1 MIHLAWGRARSLLL
15 AAVIAAPVAVLV
27 PGLMTRTASAAVLG
41 AAPGSGVPA
50 NLRVGSQVLKRCAT
64 SPATSPAAFCGT
76 LKVPLD
82 WQSRGGPDIS
92 VCYRW
97 YPATGSG
104 RPEGT
109 VLPVEGGPGYPS
121 ILSVAP
127 YGFRDMY
134 GCSTVL
140 NCPVLQNYQG
150 PTGTPVFAAVAGTCA
165 DALNTRRSGQ
175 RDHAEAGGGRGPDRG
190 RRGGPL
196 LLGRIL
202 AGRGALR
209 RKRHH
214 VGQRHR
220 HHGPPRSR
228 PISASGPTA
237 PARA

>member
-50 NLRVGSQVLKRCAT
+50 NLRVGSQVLKRC
-64 SPATSPAAFCGT
+64 ATSPAAFCGT

-134 GCSTVL
+134 GPVLRHFNMLAVDLRGTGCSTVL

-150 PTGTPVFAAVAGTCA
+150 PPA
-165 DALNTRRSGQ
+165 RRSS
-175 RDHAEAGGGRGPDRG
+175 
-190 RRGGPL
+190 
-196 LLGRIL
+196 
-202 AGRGALR
+202 
-209 RKRHH
+209 
-214 VGQRHR
+214 
-220 HHGPPRSR
+220 PR
-228 PISASGPTA
+228 
-237 PARA
+237 